1 MTIRMT
7 KRNGGTGKR
16 GGDGGAERRRER
28 SIRPSEMAGRVVG
41 ERERP
46 AKTPEDVAVAAMLLG
61 RLPLF
66 SGCTTEELERLAK
79 SVDPTNFD
87 AGERLCVAGADAPEC
102 YVVAE
107 GEAVVTVGDIPV
119 ASVGPEDV
127 VGERGPI
134 TGRPRAA
141 TVTAHTR
148 MRTYAIPREQ
158 IRNIV
163 ETSPVAATVMR
174 DELLRR
180 YG

>member
-1 MTIRMT
+1 MSIRMT
-7 KRNGGTGKR
+7 RRNGGAGMR
-16 GGDGGAERRRER
+16 GRTLGSA
-28 SIRPSEMAGRVVG
+28 SIRSGQIDG
-41 ERERP
+41 P
-46 AKTPEDVAVAAMLLG
+46 AKTPADVAVAAMLLG

-79 SVDPTNFD
+79 SAHPAEFH
-87 AGERLCVAGADAPEC
+87 AGDRLCVAGTDAPEC
-102 YVVAE
+102 YIVAE
-107 GEAVVTVGDIPV
+107 GEAVVTVGDITV
-119 ASVGPEDV
+119 DTVGPEDV

-141 TVTAHTR
+141 TVTANTQVR
-148 MRTYAIPREQ
+148 VYAIPREE
-158 IRNIV
+158 IRSIV

>member
-1 MTIRMT
+1 MSIRMT
-7 KRNGGTGKR
+7 RRNGGEGVR
-16 GGDGGAERRRER
+16 GR
-28 SIRPSEMAGRVVG
+28 SIRRSEG
-41 ERERP
+41 P
-46 AKTPEDVAVAAMLLG
+46 ARSPEDVALAATLLG

-66 SGCTTEELERLAK
+66 SGCTTEELQRLAR
-79 SVDPTNFD
+79 SVHPATFHV
-87 AGERLCVAGADAPEC
+87 GERLCVAGSDAPEC

-107 GEAVVTVGDIPV
+107 GEAVVTVGDITI
-119 ASVGPEDV
+119 ATVGPEDV

-141 TVTAHTR
+141 TVTANTS
-148 MRTYAIPREQ
+148 MRTYAIPRDE
-158 IRNIV
+158 IRGLV

>member
-1 MTIRMT
+1 MSIRMT
-7 KRNGGTGKR
+7 KRNR
-16 GGDGGAERRRER
+16 G
-28 SIRPSEMAGRVVG
+28 AGRRG
-41 ERERP
+41 RTIENQGP
-46 AKTPEDVAVAAMLLG
+46 AKSPEDVAFAATLIG

-79 SVDPTNFD
+79 SVHPAEFH
-87 AGERLCVAGADAPEC
+87 AGDRLCVAGADAPAA
-102 YVVAE
+102 YIVAE
-107 GEAVVTVGDIPV
+107 GEAAVTVGDITV
-119 ASVGPEDV
+119 DTVGPADV

-141 TVTAHTR
+141 TVTANTKLR
-148 MRTYAIPREQ
+148 VYAIPREE
-158 IRNIV
+158 IRSIV

>member
-1 MTIRMT
+1 MTRR
-7 KRNGGTGKR
+7 KGVAGTR
-16 GGDGGAERRRER
+16 DRSVRSSRTEGA
-28 SIRPSEMAGRVVG
+28 
-41 ERERP
+41 
-46 AKTPEDVAVAAMLLG
+46 AKSPEDVALAATLLG

-79 SVDPTNFD
+79 SVHPASFS
-87 AGERLCVAGADAPEC
+87 AGERLCVAGAESPEC
-102 YVVAE
+102 YIVAE
-107 GEAVVTVGDIPV
+107 GEAAVTVGDITV
-119 ASVGPEDV
+119 DVVGPEDV

-141 TVTAHTR
+141 TVTANTR
-148 MRTYAIPREQ
+148 MRTYAIPREE
-158 IRNIV
+158 IRSIV

>member
-1 MTIRMT
+1 M
-7 KRNGGTGKR
+7 
-16 GGDGGAERRRER
+16 DGA
-28 SIRPSEMAGRVVG
+28 
-41 ERERP
+41 

-79 SVDPTNFD
+79 SVHPANFH
-87 AGERLCVAGADAPEC
+87 AGDRLCVAGSDAPEA

-107 GEAVVTVGDIPV
+107 GEAVVTVGDITV
-119 ASVGPEDV
+119 DKVGPQDV

-141 TVTAHTR
+141 TVTANTS
-148 MRTYAIPREQ
+148 MKTYAIPREE
-158 IRNIV
+158 IRSIV
-163 ETSPVAATVMR
+163 ESSPVAATVMR